1 VAGKA
6 AEKALQKYVLRVLYV
21 ETGESGPNETESL
34 QTNRWK
40 DGGPHA
46 IRNMSFIRTGICVL
60 AAFAVLAHGAVEPW
74 SEGVLEMGAAV
85 LLLGWSWRAFTESE
99 LKLIWNPL
107 LWPLLGFWL
116 VAAVQLATGKT
127 AVPFLT
133 RIELLK
139 YSALVA
145 LFFLCVQSYRTRAH
159 WRNFVWFLLSL
170 GFAVSLF
177 GILQHFT
184 FNGKLYWVRELQY
197 GGIPFGP
204 YVNRNHF
211 AGLMELLIPP
221 GLAISILGA
230 ERRDQLPLVT
240 LFTLLP
246 IGALFLSASRG
257 GIISLLVEVGFLAIL
272 IVARR
277 REKKVLVTA
286 TLIVM
291 LAALMVSWLGIGRA
305 LDRFATYKKLET
317 SEGRRVEML
326 HDSLHIFQDHRVLG
340 TGLGTLQEVFPR
352 YETLYDGLV
361 VNHSHNDY
369 AEALAETGVIGGFCG
384 LLFLVLLFWMSW
396 KILSVEGDVRS
407 FAYHAAALVACL
419 GLLVHAGV
427 DFNFHI
433 PSNALIF
440 LLQSALATSV
450 FPSLPLSRGG

>member
-1 VAGKA
+1 M
-6 AEKALQKYVLRVLYV
+6 
-21 ETGESGPNETESL
+21 TMSP
-34 QTNRWK
+34 
-40 DGGPHA
+40 
-46 IRNMSFIRTGICVL
+46 IRAGICILV
-60 AAFAVLAHGAVEPW
+60 AFAVLAHGAVEPW
-74 SEGVLEMGAAV
+74 SEAVLEIGAAV
-85 LLLGWSWRAFTESE
+85 LLLAWSWKAWTDSE
-99 LKLIWNPL
+99 LKLVWNPL
-107 LWPLLGFWL
+107 FWPLLGFWL
-116 VAAVQLATGKT
+116 VAALQLTIGMT

-139 YSALVA
+139 YSALIA

-177 GILQHFT
+177 AILQHFT
-184 FNGKLYWVRELQY
+184 FNGKLYWVRQLQY

-221 GLAISILGA
+221 GLAMQFLSA

-257 GIISLLVEVGFLAIL
+257 GIVSFVAEVGFLAIL
-272 IVARR
+272 IVARQ
-277 REKKVLVTA
+277 REKKVLVA
-286 TLIVM
+286 AGLTLT
-291 LAALMVSWLGIGRA
+291 LAAILVSWLGIGAA
-305 LDRFATYKKLET
+305 LDRFATYKKLEV

-326 HDSLHIFQDHRVLG
+326 HDSLLIFKDHRVLG
-340 TGLGTLQEVFPR
+340 TGLGTLQEVFPL
-352 YETLYDGLV
+352 YETVYDGLV
-361 VNHSHNDY
+361 INHSHNDY
-369 AEALAETGVIGGFCG
+369 AEALAETGAIGGLCG
-384 LLFLVLLFWMSW
+384 LVFLVLLFWTAW
-396 KILSVEGDVRS
+396 KILNVAGDPRS
-407 FAYHAAALVACL
+407 FAYHAGALVACL

-450 FPSLPLSRGG
+450 FPALPLPRGS

>member
-1 VAGKA
+1 MN
-6 AEKALQKYVLRVLYV
+6 L
-21 ETGESGPNETESL
+21 SL
-34 QTNRWK
+34 
-40 DGGPHA
+40 
-46 IRNMSFIRTGICVL
+46 IRTGICALV
-60 AAFAVLAHGAVEPW
+60 AFAVLAHGAVEPW
-74 SEGVLEMGAAV
+74 SEAVLEIGAAV
-85 LLLGWSWRAFTESE
+85 LLLVWVAKAWRDGE
-99 LKLIWNPL
+99 LKMVWNPL

-116 VAAVQLATGKT
+116 VAALQLILGIT

-139 YSALVA
+139 YSALLA
-145 LFFLCVQSYRTRAH
+145 LFFLFVQAYRTRSH

-177 GILQHFT
+177 AILQHFT

-221 GLAISILGA
+221 GLAIQVLGA
-230 ERRDQLPLVT
+230 ERRDQLPLLT

-257 GIISLLVEVGFLAIL
+257 GIISFVAEVAFLTIL

-277 REKKVLVTA
+277 REKKVLGA
-286 TLIVM
+286 AALILT
-291 LAALMVSWLGIGRA
+291 LAALLVSWLGIGAA

-317 SEGRRVEML
+317 SEGRRAEML
-326 HDSLHIFQDHRVLG
+326 QDSLRIFQDHRIWG
-340 TGLGTLQEVFPR
+340 TGLGTLQEVFPL
-352 YETLYDGLV
+352 YETAYDGLV

-369 AEALAETGVIGGFCG
+369 AEALAETGTIGGLCG
-384 LLFLVLLFWMSW
+384 LVFLVMLFWMSW
-396 KILSVEGDVRS
+396 KILNVEGDPRS
-407 FAYHAAALVACL
+407 FAYHAGALVACL

-440 LLQSALATSV
+440 LLQSVLASSV
-450 FPSLPLSRGG
+450 FPALPLPRGH

>member
-1 VAGKA
+1 
-6 AEKALQKYVLRVLYV
+6 
-21 ETGESGPNETESL
+21 
-34 QTNRWK
+34 
-40 DGGPHA
+40 
-46 IRNMSFIRTGICVL
+46 MSFLRAGICIL

-74 SEGVLEMGAAV
+74 SEAVLEIGAAV
-85 LLLGWSWRAFTESE
+85 LLLVWCGNGLRAGDF
-99 LKLIWNPL
+99 KLVWNPL

-116 VAAVQLATGKT
+116 VVTLQLIFGVSL
-127 AVPFLT
+127 VPFLT

-145 LFFLCVQSYRTRAH
+145 LFFLCVQCYRTRGQ
-159 WRNFVWFLLSL
+159 WRNFLWFLLSL
-170 GFAVSLF
+170 GFVVSLF
-177 GILQHFT
+177 AILQHFT

-221 GLAISILGA
+221 GLAVQIVGA

-257 GIISLLVEVGFLAIL
+257 GIISFAAEVAFLAIL

-277 REKKVLVTA
+277 REKKVLVA
-286 TLIVM
+286 ASLFLI
-291 LAALMVSWLGIGRA
+291 LGTILVSWLGIGRA
-305 LDRFATYKKLET
+305 LDRFATYEKLEM

-326 HDSLHIFQDHRVLG
+326 HDTLRIFEDHRVLG
-340 TGLGTLQEVFPR
+340 TGLGTLQEVFPL
-352 YETLYDGLV
+352 YESYYDGLI

-369 AEALAETGVIGGFCG
+369 AEALAETGAVGGFCG
-384 LLFLVLLFWMSW
+384 LAFLILLFWLSW
-396 KILSVEGDVRS
+396 KILSDAADPRS
-407 FAYHAAALVACL
+407 FAYHAGALVACL

-433 PSNALIF
+433 PSNSLIF
-440 LLQSALATSV
+440 LLQSALATSP
-450 FPSLPLSRGG
+450 FPALPLPRGS

>member
-1 VAGKA
+1 MRMSSIRAGVCA
-6 AEKALQKYVLRVLYV
+6 
-21 ETGESGPNETESL
+21 
-34 QTNRWK
+34 
-40 DGGPHA
+40 
-46 IRNMSFIRTGICVL
+46 L

-74 SEGVLEMGAAV
+74 SEAVLEIGAAV
-85 LLLGWSWRAFTESE
+85 LLLIWSWKALTDSE
-99 LKLIWNPL
+99 VTMVWNPL
-107 LWPLLGFWL
+107 MWPLLGFGV
-116 VAAVQLATGKT
+116 VAAVQLAAGISL
-127 AVPFLT
+127 VPFLT

-145 LFFLCVQSYRTRAH
+145 LFFLFVQSHRTRTQ
-159 WRNFVWFLLSL
+159 WRTYVWFLLSL

-177 GILQHFT
+177 AILQHFT

-221 GLAISILGA
+221 GLAIQILGA
-230 ERRDQLPLVT
+230 ERRDQLPLIT

-257 GIISLLVEVGFLAIL
+257 GIMSLLAEIVFLVIL

-277 REKKVLVTA
+277 REKTALVA
-286 TLIVM
+286 GALIVT
-291 LAALMVSWLGIGRA
+291 LAAILVSWLGIGRA

-326 HDSLHIFQDHRVLG
+326 HDSLRIFSDHRVLG
-340 TGLGTLQEVFPR
+340 TGLGTLQEVFPL
-352 YETLYDGLV
+352 YESFYDGLI

-369 AEALAETGVIGGFCG
+369 AEALAETGVVGGFCG
-384 LLFLVLLFWMSW
+384 LAFLALLFWTSW
-396 KILSVEGDVRS
+396 RILNMQGDPKN
-407 FAYHAAALVACL
+407 FAYHAGALVACL

-440 LLQSALATSV
+440 LLQAALATTAFQSSAA
-450 FPSLPLSRGG
+450 PRGS

>member
-1 VAGKA
+1 M
-6 AEKALQKYVLRVLYV
+6 
-21 ETGESGPNETESL
+21 T
-34 QTNRWK
+34 
-40 DGGPHA
+40 
-46 IRNMSFIRTGICVL
+46 MSPIRTGICILV
-60 AAFAVLAHGAVEPW
+60 AFAVLAHGAVEPW
-74 SEGVLEMGAAV
+74 SEAVLEIGAAI
-85 LLLGWSWRAFTESE
+85 LLLAWAGKAFTDSE
-99 LKLIWNPL
+99 LKLVWNPL
-107 LWPLLGFWL
+107 LWPLLGFWV
-116 VAAVQLATGKT
+116 VAALQLIVGITV
-127 AVPFLT
+127 VPFLT

-139 YSALVA
+139 YSALLA

-177 GILQHFT
+177 AILQHFT

-211 AGLMELLIPP
+211 AGLMELIIPP
-221 GLAISILGA
+221 GLAIQILGG
-230 ERRDQLPLVT
+230 ERRDQLPLVA

-257 GIISLLVEVGFLAIL
+257 GILSLVAEVGFLAIL
-272 IVARR
+272 IIARR
-277 REKKVLVTA
+277 REKKVLIAAAMILT
-286 TLIVM
+286 
-291 LAALMVSWLGIGRA
+291 LAAILVSWLGIGRA
-305 LDRFATYKKLET
+305 LDRFAAYKTLET

-326 HDSLHIFQDHRVLG
+326 HDSLRIFQDHRVVG
-340 TGLGTLQEVFPR
+340 TGLGTLQEVFPL
-352 YETLYDGLV
+352 YETVYDGLV

-369 AEALAETGVIGGFCG
+369 AEALAETGVIGGLCG
-384 LLFLVLLFWMSW
+384 LVFLVLLFWTAW
-396 KILSVEGDVRS
+396 KILNAGGDPRS
-407 FAYHAAALVACL
+407 FAYHTGALVACL

-450 FPSLPLSRGG
+450 FPALPLPGGH

>member
-1 VAGKA
+1 
-6 AEKALQKYVLRVLYV
+6 
-21 ETGESGPNETESL
+21 
-34 QTNRWK
+34 
-40 DGGPHA
+40 
-46 IRNMSFIRTGICVL
+46 
-60 AAFAVLAHGAVEPW
+60 
-74 SEGVLEMGAAV
+74 
-85 LLLGWSWRAFTESE
+85 
-99 LKLIWNPL
+99 L
-107 LWPLLGFWL
+107 LWPLLAFWL
-116 VAAVQLATGKT
+116 YAALQWAIGITP
-127 AVPFLT
+127 VPFLT

-145 LFFLCVQSYRTRAH
+145 LFFLCVQSYRTRSQ

-177 GILQHFT
+177 AILQHFT
-184 FNGKLYWVRELQY
+184 FNGKLYWFRELKY

-221 GLAISILGA
+221 GLAIQILGA

-257 GIISLLVEVGFLAIL
+257 GIISFVAEVGFLAIV

-277 REKKVLVTA
+277 REKK
-286 TLIVM
+286 TLIAGAVILT
-291 LAALMVSWLGIGRA
+291 LAAILVSWLGIGRA
-305 LDRFATYKKLET
+305 LDRFASYKKLEA
-317 SEGRRVEML
+317 SEGRRAEML
-326 HDSLHIFQDHRVLG
+326 HDSLRIYRDHPVLG
-340 TGLGTLQEVFPR
+340 TGLGTLQEVFPL

-369 AEALAETGVIGGFCG
+369 AEALAETGSIGGLCG
-384 LLFLVLLFWMSW
+384 LAFLVCLFWVSW
-396 KILSVEGDVRS
+396 KILNVEGDPRS
-407 FAYHAAALVACL
+407 FAYHTGALAACL

-433 PSNALIF
+433 PSNAFIF
-440 LLQSALATSV
+440 LLEAALATSA
-450 FPSLPLSRGG
+450 FPALPLPLTRGH

>member
-1 VAGKA
+1 
-6 AEKALQKYVLRVLYV
+6 L
-21 ETGESGPNETESL
+21 
-34 QTNRWK
+34 TNK
-40 DGGPHA
+40 
-46 IRNMSFIRTGICVL
+46 
-60 AAFAVLAHGAVEPW
+60 
-74 SEGVLEMGAAV
+74 
-85 LLLGWSWRAFTESE
+85 E
-99 LKLIWNPL
+99 LKLVWNPL
-107 LWPLLGFWL
+107 LWPLLAFWL
-116 VAAVQLATGKT
+116 YAALQWAIGITP
-127 AVPFLT
+127 VPFLT

-145 LFFLCVQSYRTRAH
+145 LFFLCVQSYRTRSQ

-177 GILQHFT
+177 AILQHFT
-184 FNGKLYWVRELQY
+184 FNGKLYWFRELKY

-221 GLAISILGA
+221 GLAIQILGA

-257 GIISLLVEVGFLAIL
+257 GIISFVAEVGFLAIV

-277 REKKVLVTA
+277 REKK
-286 TLIVM
+286 TLIAGAVILT
-291 LAALMVSWLGIGRA
+291 LAAILVSWLGIGRA
-305 LDRFATYKKLET
+305 LDRFASYKKLEA
-317 SEGRRVEML
+317 SEGRRAEML
-326 HDSLHIFQDHRVLG
+326 HDSLRIYRDHPILG
-340 TGLGTLQEVFPR
+340 TGLGTLQEVFPL

-369 AEALAETGVIGGFCG
+369 AEALAETGSIGGLCG
-384 LLFLVLLFWMSW
+384 LAFLVCLFWVSW
-396 KILSVEGDVRS
+396 KILNVEGDPRS
-407 FAYHAAALVACL
+407 FAYHTGALAACL

-433 PSNALIF
+433 PSNAFIF
-440 LLQSALATSV
+440 LLEAALATSA
-450 FPSLPLSRGG
+450 FPALPLPLTRGH

>member
-1 VAGKA
+1 
-6 AEKALQKYVLRVLYV
+6 
-21 ETGESGPNETESL
+21 
-34 QTNRWK
+34 
-40 DGGPHA
+40 
-46 IRNMSFIRTGICVL
+46 MSSIRTGICVL
-60 AAFAVLAHGAVEPW
+60 VAFAVLAHGAVEPW
-74 SEGVLEMGAAV
+74 SEAVLEMGATV
-85 LLLGWSWRAFTESE
+85 LLLVWSWKALTDSE
-99 LKLIWNPL
+99 LKLVWNPL

-116 VAAVQLATGKT
+116 VAALQLAIGISP
-127 AVPFLT
+127 VPFLT
-133 RIELLK
+133 RLELLK
-139 YSALVA
+139 YSALLA

-184 FNGKLYWVRELQY
+184 FNGKLYWVRELQF

-221 GLAISILGA
+221 GLAIQILGG

-257 GIISLLVEVGFLAIL
+257 GIISLVAEVGFLTIL

-277 REKKVLVTA
+277 REKKVLVA
-286 TLIVM
+286 AALIIT
-291 LAALMVSWLGIGRA
+291 LAAILVSWLGIGAA
-305 LDRFATYKKLET
+305 LDRFATYQKLET
-317 SEGRRVEML
+317 SEGRRVEMA
-326 HDSLHIFQDHRVLG
+326 HDSLRIFQDHRVLG
-340 TGLGTLQEVFPR
+340 TGLGTLQEVFPL
-352 YETLYDGLV
+352 YETYYDGLI

-369 AEALAETGVIGGFCG
+369 AEALAETGVIGGLCG
-384 LLFLVLLFWMSW
+384 LVFLVILFGMSW
-396 KILSVEGDVRS
+396 RILKVGGDPRS
-407 FAYHAAALVACL
+407 FAYHAGALVACL

-450 FPSLPLSRGG
+450 FPALPLPRGS

>member
-1 VAGKA
+1 M
-6 AEKALQKYVLRVLYV
+6 
-21 ETGESGPNETESL
+21 
-34 QTNRWK
+34 
-40 DGGPHA
+40 
-46 IRNMSFIRTGICVL
+46 NMSFLRTGICVL

-74 SEGVLEMGAAV
+74 SEAVLEIGAAV
-85 LLLGWSWRAFTESE
+85 LLLAWSWKALTDSE
-99 LKLIWNPL
+99 WKLVWNPL
-107 LWPLLGFWL
+107 LWPLLAFWL
-116 VAAVQLATGKT
+116 VAAFQLAIGITS
-127 AVPFLT
+127 VSFLT
-133 RIELLK
+133 HIELLK
-139 YSALVA
+139 FSALLA
-145 LFFLCVQSYRTRAH
+145 LFFLFVQSYRTRTH
-159 WRNFVWFLLSL
+159 WRNFIWFLLSL

-177 GILQHFT
+177 AILQHFT

-221 GLAISILGA
+221 GLAIQVLGA

-257 GIISLLVEVGFLAIL
+257 GIISLVAEVGFLAIL

-277 REKKVLVTA
+277 REKKVFVAAVLIL
-286 TLIVM
+286 TLASI
-291 LAALMVSWLGIGRA
+291 LVSWLGIGAA
-305 LDRFATYKKLET
+305 LDRFASYKKLET

-326 HDSLHIFQDHRVLG
+326 HDSLRIFQDHRILG
-340 TGLGTLQEVFPR
+340 TGLGTLQEVFPL
-352 YETLYDGLV
+352 YETDYDGLV

-384 LLFLVLLFWMSW
+384 LVFLVCLFWMAW
-396 KILSVEGDVRS
+396 KILNVQGDPRN
-407 FAYHAAALVACL
+407 FAYHAGALVACL
-419 GLLVHAGV
+419 GLLIHAGM

-440 LLQSALATSV
+440 FCSRPWPRPHSRHCLYPAGTEL
-450 FPSLPLSRGG
+450 FCFLPNFGLGL